1 VLAGANARNGKEAHG
16 RQENSASTP
25 MQLRQKDRLFGQVF
39 HPEECGSLPNACG
52 QTDKRR
58 QATRDFAAA
67 GHGANQIQVRFRE
80 ACGCCHLAFPYRS
93 EKTWKD
99 SQVSRFKIC
108 V

>member
-1 VLAGANARNGKEAHG
+1 
-16 RQENSASTP
+16 STP
-25 MQLRQKDRLFGQVF
+25 MQLWQKDRLFGQVF

-80 ACGCCHLAFPYRS
+80 ACGARTSGLTCRHDENLTDR
-93 EKTWKD
+93 
-99 SQVSRFKIC
+99 VRR
-108 V
+108 